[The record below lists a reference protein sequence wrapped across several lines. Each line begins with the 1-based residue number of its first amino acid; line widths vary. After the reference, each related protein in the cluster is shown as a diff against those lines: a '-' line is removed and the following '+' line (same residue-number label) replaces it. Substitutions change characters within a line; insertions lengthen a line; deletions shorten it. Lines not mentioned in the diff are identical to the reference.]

1 MDSCP
6 VTARSLGRT
15 YYVDGDNLER
25 NYKNHLSGFRTW
37 RELDHAEDWNLLVE
51 NMGTHLSI
59 DETSIDHVVYVF
71 LTNKDGHGKKHT
83 LIAYVKGLKVSVIV
97 AVLMQIPEELRKAVI
112 EVTMDHSDVMNAVVR
127 EVFPDAR
134 ITIDCFHTVQVVGD
148 AIEEIR
154 MQSKREAVKE
164 EKKEKTEFKKRLLRN
179 AKKRQKYAKKH
190 PKTYKGKKR
199 GRKPVRANARYIPT
213 TLSNGDTPIDLLR
226 KCRNMLLQ
234 SGEKWTEAQKER
246 ANVLFGKYP
255 KIKGAYS
262 LLCSLRSIL
271 RDTTLNKETAKSKL
285 HEWYDKVAASTLRE
299 VKAARDTIKLKEDQV
314 LNYFVERSTNA
325 SAESFNSKVKNFRA
339 QLHGVLDVK
348 FFMYR
353 LCCIFG

>member
-1 MDSCP
+1 M
-6 VTARSLGRT
+6 L
-15 YYVDGDNLER
+15 LEHKC
-25 NYKNHLSGFRTW
+25 YQKALFPSTINHSFYI
-37 RELDHAEDWNLLVE
+37 
-51 NMGTHLSI
+51 SP
-59 DETSIDHVVYVF
+59 S
-71 LTNKDGHGKKHT
+71 
-83 LIAYVKGLKVSVIV
+83 
-97 AVLMQIPEELRKAVI
+97 Q
-112 EVTMDHSDVMNAVVR
+112 
-127 EVFPDAR
+127 
-134 ITIDCFHTVQVVGD
+134 
-148 AIEEIR
+148 
-154 MQSKREAVKE
+154 
-164 EKKEKTEFKKRLLRN
+164 
-179 AKKRQKYAKKH
+179 
-190 PKTYKGKKR
+190 
-199 GRKPVRANARYIPT
+199 NARYIPT

-234 SGEKWTEAQKER
+234 SGEKWTDAQKER

-255 KIKGAYS
+255 KIKEAYS

>member
-1 MDSCP
+1 
-6 VTARSLGRT
+6 
-15 YYVDGDNLER
+15 
-25 NYKNHLSGFRTW
+25 
-37 RELDHAEDWNLLVE
+37 
-51 NMGTHLSI
+51 
-59 DETSIDHVVYVF
+59 
-71 LTNKDGHGKKHT
+71 
-83 LIAYVKGLKVSVIV
+83 
-97 AVLMQIPEELRKAVI
+97 MQIPEELRKAVI
-112 EVTMDHSDVMNAVVR
+112 EVTMDHSDIMNAVVR

-134 ITIDCFHTVQVVGD
+134 ITHTVQVVGD

-164 EKKEKTEFKKRLLRN
+164 EKKEKTEFRKRLLRN
-179 AKKRQKYAKKH
+179 AKKRQKFAEKH

-199 GRKPVRANARYIPT
+199 GRKPVRVNARYIPT

-234 SGEKWTEAQKER
+234 SGEKWTDAQKER

-255 KIKGAYS
+255 KIKEAYS

-271 RDTTLNKETAKSKL
+271 RGTTLNKETAKSKQ

-325 SAESFNSKVKNFRA
+325 SAESLNSKVKNFRA

-348 FFMYR
+348 YFMYR
-353 LCCIFG
+353 LCSIFG

>member
-1 MDSCP
+1 M
-6 VTARSLGRT
+6 
-15 YYVDGDNLER
+15 
-25 NYKNHLSGFRTW
+25 
-37 RELDHAEDWNLLVE
+37 
-51 NMGTHLSI
+51 
-59 DETSIDHVVYVF
+59 
-71 LTNKDGHGKKHT
+71 
-83 LIAYVKGLKVSVIV
+83 KGLKVSDIV
-97 AVLMQIPEELRKAVI
+97 AVLMQIPEKLLKAVI

-127 EVFPDAR
+127 EVFTDAR
-134 ITIDCFHTVQVVGD
+134 ITIDSFHTVQIVGD

-164 EKKEKTEFKKRLLRN
+164 EKKEKTEFKKRLQRN
-179 AKKRQKYAKKH
+179 AKKCQKYAEKH
-190 PKTYKGKKR
+190 PKAYKGKKR
-199 GRKPVRANARYIPT
+199 GRKPVRANARYIIPT

-234 SGEKWTEAQKER
+234 CGEKWTDAQKER

-255 KIKGAYS
+255 KIKEAYC

-271 RDTTLNKETAKSKL
+271 RDTTLSKETAKPKL

-299 VKAARDTIKLKEDQV
+299 VKAARDTIKQKEDQV
-314 LNYFVERSTNA
+314 LNYFIKRSTNA
-325 SAESFNSKVKNFRA
+325 SAESFNSKVKNFMA

-348 FFMYR
+348 FFMYK

>member
-1 MDSCP
+1 M
-6 VTARSLGRT
+6 A
-15 YYVDGDNLER
+15 
-25 NYKNHLSGFRTW
+25 K
-37 RELDHAEDWNLLVE
+37 
-51 NMGTHLSI
+51 
-59 DETSIDHVVYVF
+59 
-71 LTNKDGHGKKHT
+71 
-83 LIAYVKGLKVSVIV
+83 
-97 AVLMQIPEELRKAVI
+97 
-112 EVTMDHSDVMNAVVR
+112 
-127 EVFPDAR
+127 
-134 ITIDCFHTVQVVGD
+134 
-148 AIEEIR
+148 
-154 MQSKREAVKE
+154 
-164 EKKEKTEFKKRLLRN
+164 RN
-179 AKKRQKYAKKH
+179 AKKRQKYAEKH

-234 SGEKWTEAQKER
+234 SGEKWTDAQKER

-255 KIKGAYS
+255 KIKEAYS

-285 HEWYDKVAASTLRE
+285 HEWYDKAAASTLRE
-299 VKAARDTIKLKEDQV
+299 VKAARNTIKLKEDQV

-325 SAESFNSKVKNFRA
+325 SAESFNPKVKNFRA